1 MSIGDEWAGVIAA
14 TQHAEEL
21 TAPPEGMYWVQ
32 IEGLWA
38 LRPIA
43 GDLERSVHLSGHRPR
58 ASLEPRAL
66 SGRLL
71 ARRSTLAL
79 TTTIMHAWFGP
90 PVDVQGSLE
99 QQALEQPLL
108 AEADSLDLRLSDPD
122 LRLSDPDRQWG
133 LSLNAYAGREAVRA
147 QSEAERAGAACFAGA
162 LTEAPAPPE
171 GEAMAGMAAPS
182 LGF

>member
-1 MSIGDEWAGVIAA
+1 MSSGGAGPAS
-14 TQHAEEL
+14 QHAEEL
-21 TAPPEGMYWVQ
+21 TAPPEGMYWAQVQ
-32 IEGLWA
+32 GLWA

-99 QQALEQPLL
+99 QPLL

-122 LRLSDPDRQWG
+122 LRLSDPGRQWG

-147 QSEAERAGAACFAGA
+147 QSEAESAGAACFAGA